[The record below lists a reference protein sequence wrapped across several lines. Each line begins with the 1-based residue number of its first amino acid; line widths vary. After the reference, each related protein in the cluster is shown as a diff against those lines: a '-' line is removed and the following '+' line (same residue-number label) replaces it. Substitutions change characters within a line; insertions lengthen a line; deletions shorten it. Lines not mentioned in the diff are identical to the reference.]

1 MIVVII
7 NQLKKTPL
15 IPAVIGI
22 FGFISD
28 LLTPLAPFS
37 IYLFFIST
45 FILVFLIS
53 IMLVKKNYQE
63 RIAPVLTIFLTL
75 SLLSGVLFS
84 LQQNTNIESK
94 EYGVLASQIPAF
106 KSLQSSLGVI
116 QDEVSLIKKNTNY
129 QDKKSSRT
137 KERDSSNK
145 LN

>member
-1 MIVVII
+1 MINVII

-37 IYLFFIST
+37 IYLFFLST
-45 FILVFLIS
+45 FILVILIS
-53 IMLVKKNYQE
+53 IMLVKKKYQE

-84 LQQNTNIESK
+84 LQENTNIESK
-94 EYGVLASQIPAF
+94 EYGVLASQFPAL

-116 QDEVSLIKKNTNY
+116 QDEVTLIKKNTNY
-129 QDKKSSRT
+129 QDKKSDRT

>member
-1 MIVVII
+1 MINVII

-45 FILVFLIS
+45 FILVILIS
-53 IMLVKKNYQE
+53 IMLVKKKYQE
-63 RIAPVLTIFLTL
+63 SIAPVLTIFLTL

-84 LQQNTNIESK
+84 LQEKTKRLQQSGLKQLLSK
-94 EYGVLASQIPAF
+94 EMQM
-106 KSLQSSLGVI
+106 
-116 QDEVSLIKKNTNY
+116 
-129 QDKKSSRT
+129 
-137 KERDSSNK
+137 
-145 LN
+145 LNIA

>member
-1 MIVVII
+1 
-7 NQLKKTPL
+7 
-15 IPAVIGI
+15 
-22 FGFISD
+22 
-28 LLTPLAPFS
+28 
-37 IYLFFIST
+37 
-45 FILVFLIS
+45 
-53 IMLVKKNYQE
+53 MLVKKNYQE

>member
-45 FILVFLIS
+45 FVLIILIS
-53 IMLVKKNYQE
+53 IMLVKKHYQE

-94 EYGVLASQIPAF
+94 EYGVLASQIPAL

-129 QDKKSSRT
+129 QDKKSNRT
-137 KERDSSNK
+137 NERGSSSK